1 MNKYIFSSLVLLLIA
16 SCSDTYSDFQA
27 VEDLKWEKSDV
38 KTFEV
43 DITENGNYDLFFAMR
58 HLTGYPFTTIKV
70 LISQITPDGN
80 EFTKEAEFLVANEK
94 GKYKGD
100 VTGQFWDIEDV
111 FSENTPLKKGK
122 YTFKISH
129 TMNNNPVILVIDIGL
144 IIRKSK

>member
-1 MNKYIFSSLVLLLIA
+1 MNKYILSSLVVLLIA
-16 SCSDTYSDFQA
+16 SCSYTYKDFQA
-27 VEDLKWEKSDV
+27 VEDLKWKKSDV

-43 DITENGNYDLFFAMR
+43 EITENGNYDLFFAMR

-80 EFTKEAEFLVANEK
+80 EFTKEAEFLVANEN

-129 TMNNNPVILVIDIGL
+129 KMNNDPVILVVDIGL